1 MATLTAR
8 TLVADTT
15 TPSSYPI
22 ASGTAF
28 TDATTLDVAY
38 PKHGKLVLV
47 INSTYAG
54 ANSVV
59 IGTGGDY
66 IASGQGTLTVVTAQN
81 GVYYEPITSSRFKVG
96 AAGAG
101 TVNITFGTS
110 NTGFIEAL
118 LIP

>member
-8 TLVADTT
+8 TLVQDTT

-28 TDATTLDVAY
+28 TDATSLDVAY
-38 PKHGKLVLV
+38 PIHGKLVLV

-54 ANSVV
+54 ANTVV
-59 IGTGGDY
+59 VNSGDY
-66 IASGQGTLTVVTAQN
+66 IASGVGDLTIVTAQN
-81 GVYYEPITSSRFKVG
+81 GVYYVPISSSRFKTG

>member
-8 TLVADTT
+8 TLVKDAAA
-15 TPSSYPI
+15 PSSYPI

-38 PKHGKLVLV
+38 PKEGKLVLV

-54 ANSVV
+54 ANTVV

-66 IASGQGTLTVVTAQN
+66 LGYIGTLTVVTAQN
-81 GVYYEPITSSRFKVG
+81 GVYYVPISSDRFKVG

>member
-8 TLVADTT
+8 TLTADTT
-15 TPSSYPI
+15 TPSTYPI

-38 PKHGKLVLV
+38 PQHGKLVLV
-47 INSTYAG
+47 LNSTYAG
-54 ANSVV
+54 ANT
-59 IGTGGDY
+59 ITIAAGDF
-66 IASGQGTLTVVTAQN
+66 IASGQGNLVVVTAQN
-81 GVYYEPITSSRFKVG
+81 GVYYVPITSSRFKTG

-110 NTGFIEAL
+110 NTGFVEAL
-118 LIP
+118 IIP